1 MINTSY
7 SIRPDFAPM
16 HAYPVSDATG
26 MVKLDV
32 MENPYRLPEWLAAEI
47 GEIAAKVA
55 LNRYPVPTSQALRE
69 RVRAVAQ
76 VPRSFEVLLG
86 TGSDECIQYITAACA
101 KPDAVVLA
109 PAPSFVMYAM
119 QAQFYRCKFV
129 GVALNADFTLNLP
142 ATLEAIQRERP
153 TLTWIAYPNNP
164 TGNIFSGRDVEA
176 IIRAAAPG
184 LVVIDEAYQPFA
196 RASFMGRLGEFDNLC
211 VMRTF
216 SKVGLAGLRLGY
228 VAGAP
233 AWIGEF
239 DKARSPF
246 NTSVITQALADKL
259 LQHMDVF
266 EAQCRSIS
274 VEREIVE
281 RALQAMPSV
290 TAFPSA
296 ANFILAR
303 VPNSKATFDKMIA
316 SKVLV
321 KNFGGGHPLLSNCL
335 RLTIGTPDENRAMIA
350 ALSAAL

>member
-1 MINTSY
+1 MINTTH
-7 SIRPDFAPM
+7 SIRPEFAAM

-32 MENPYRLPEWLAAEI
+32 MENPYRLPEWLAQEI
-47 GEIAAKVA
+47 GEIASAVA

-69 RVRAVAQ
+69 RVRAVAH
-76 VPRSFEVLLG
+76 VPAGFEVLLG

-101 KPDAVVLA
+101 KPEAVVLA
-109 PAPSFVMYAM
+109 PVPSFVMYSM
-119 QAQFYRCKFV
+119 QALFYRCKFV
-129 GVALNADFTLNLP
+129 GVPLHADFTLDLT
-142 ATLEAIQRERP
+142 ATLAAIKRERP

-164 TGNIFSGRDVEA
+164 TGNIFSAADVEA

-196 RASFMGRLGEFDNLC
+196 RATFMGRLAEFDNLC

-233 AWIGEF
+233 AWINEF

-246 NTSVITQALADKL
+246 NTSVITQAIADKL

-266 EAQCRSIS
+266 EGQCASIS
-274 VEREIVE
+274 AARETA
-281 RALQAMPSV
+281 RSALSGLPGV

-303 VPNSKATFDKMIA
+303 VPDSKATFDKMHA
-316 SKVLV
+316 QKVLV
-321 KNFGGGHPLLSNCL
+321 KNFGGGHPLLANCL

-350 ALSAAL
+350 ALTASL